1 MKNKIKVSILILFS
15 IFLFSGCMTNENIS
29 KDFTAG
35 SVGCKPEKI
44 QIVNEKATMSGMHT
58 WTAFCNNKEYFCT
71 YHYGDGLKCS
81 EIK

>member
-35 SVGCKPEKI
+35 SVGCKPEKT
-44 QIVNEKATMSGMHT
+44 QIVNEKVTMSGMHT
-58 WTAFCNNKEYFCT
+58 RTALCNNKEYFST
-71 YHYGDGLKCS
+71 YHYVDGVKCS